1 MYLFQVHQPLNLQY
15 LPVLL
20 PLMVSVMSIPG
31 PQLLDLPKELLGY
44 HADFRMAQV
53 RKHSQTL
60 QMHPGSTC

>member
-20 PLMVSVMSIPG
+20 PLMVSAMSIPG
-31 PQLLDLPKELLGY
+31 PQLGDLPKELLAY

-53 RKHSQTL
+53 SSARQ
-60 QMHPGSTC
+60 